1 MQYFVAKV
9 LSYYELLTFNHECC
23 IIQPDSDIQ
32 RETYYY
38 SGQARVV
45 HSERGE
51 L

>member
-1 MQYFVAKV
+1 MQ
-9 LSYYELLTFNHECC
+9 S
-23 IIQPDSDIQ
+23 DSDIQ
-32 RETYYY
+32 RETYVDY

>member
-1 MQYFVAKV
+1 MQ
-9 LSYYELLTFNHECC
+9 S
-23 IIQPDSDIQ
+23 DSDIQ
-32 RETYYY
+32 RETNVYY